1 MILSTLLLALA
12 GDPKVS
18 VELPG
23 YHVPGVAFPVR
34 ITLEAPADGATIDGK
49 KVAATAFAV
58 DGQALTDV
66 AIPASMTL
74 AAGEKKTIEIDLGE
88 KLPKSGSFE
97 LSAPEWSGVP
107 AKTVQVLEPA
117 AKDVKFLDIPVEEL
131 TGYRV
136 LLRTSRGDI
145 LVELW
150 PDAAPNHARNFLD
163 LSATGFYDGTTFH
176 RVMPGFMIQGGDPDA
191 SGSGRGPRML
201 KAEFSKKK
209 HEAGVLSM
217 ARGPDPNSASSQ
229 FFVMHGPAPH
239 LDGQYSAFGKVVDG
253 MPVVDRIAKSPGREI
268 PGAGGFRPNEPQ
280 ILQRAIVVRAPADPA
295 AGAAEGEKKQ

>member
-1 MILSTLLLALA
+1 MILPTLLLALA
-12 GDPKVS
+12 GDPKVT

-23 YHVPGVAFPVR
+23 YHVPGVAFPAR

-49 KVAATAFAV
+49 KISATAFAV

-74 AAGEKKTIEIDLGE
+74 AAGEKKTIEIDLGA
-88 KLPKSGSFE
+88 KLPENGSFE
-97 LSAPEWSGVP
+97 LTAPEWSGVP
-107 AKTVQVLEPA
+107 AKTVQVLEPGP
-117 AKDVKFLDIPVEEL
+117 KDVKFLDVPVEEL
-131 TGYRV
+131 ARYRV

-150 PDAAPNHARNFLD
+150 PDAAPNHVRNFLD

-176 RVMPGFMIQGGDPDA
+176 RVMPGFMIQGGDPDGT
-191 SGSGRGPRML
+191 GSGRGPRML
-201 KAEFSKKK
+201 KAEFSQKK

-217 ARGPDPNSASSQ
+217 ARGQDPNSASSQ

-239 LDGQYSAFGKVVDG
+239 LDGGYSAFGKVVDG
-253 MPVVDRIAKSPGREI
+253 MPTVDRIAKAPGRPI
-268 PGAGGFRPNEPQ
+268 AGAGGNRPDEPQ
-280 ILQRAIVVRAPADPA
+280 ILQRAIVVRAPAAPA
-295 AGAAEGEKKQ
+295 ADEPEGAPK